1 MRKTLTLILA
11 STALTAAIVPPA
23 WSALRASADGG
34 LGALAADRKD
44 GQDTLPLVL
53 ASDDDDDDDEDHDRR
68 SLRSARDGGNDD
80 DDDDDCD
87 DDDGLCRASAS
98 SPTTG
103 AAAPPRNGLF
113 GSGAPPNSQVN

>member
-1 MRKTLTLILA
+1 MRKTLTLVLA

-44 GQDTLPLVL
+44 RQDTLPLVL
-53 ASDDDDDDDEDHDRR
+53 ASDDDDDDDDRR

-87 DDDGLCRASAS
+87 NDDDVCRASSS
-98 SPTTG
+98 SPATG
-103 AAAPPRNGLF
+103 TAAPPRNGLF
-113 GSGAPPNSQVN
+113 GNGAPPKVQVN